1 MNLEKEKEQYRS
13 IQAPVELKMKI
24 MQKAEKKR
32 FSQKPLYLRFALV
45 CCLIILSFGLINHSK
60 QPFSIYVNQ
69 QKITQDMQMLST
81 KSTVNQR
88 SRIVH
93 LDTFEIKVAHR
104 EDYTIT
110 ADEGEV
116 HFDQQ
121 DKEVLFWTLPENMT
135 QKEYK
140 LQLIGNTKSY
150 EVVLRY
156 DRGRD
161 CWFIQYKEMKER

>member
-24 MQKAEKKR
+24 MQQAEKKR

-45 CCLIILSFGLINHSK
+45 CCLIVISFALIYQPK

-69 QKITQDMQMLST
+69 QRITQDMQMLSV
-81 KSTVNQR
+81 KSTQSQR
-88 SRIVH
+88 SRIIH
-93 LDTFEIKVAHR
+93 SDTFEIKVAHK

-110 ADEGEV
+110 ANEGDV
-116 HFDQQ
+116 RFDQK

-140 LQLIGNTKSY
+140 LQLIGNTRSY
-150 EVVLRY
+150 EVIVRY
-156 DRGRD
+156 DSSRD
-161 CWFIQYKEMKER
+161 CWFIQYKEMKK